1 MEVIHKN
8 QKLKTQF
15 FVKLGFGS
23 DLENKNYNKAA
34 LSAIFDAFKRNESF
48 ITEAFKFAKK
58 DLIVDIKVGVQK
70 PKKLK
75 IRKIKNKIMKKFKFE
90 KINFI
95 SVKGGL
101 DLRINNDKKIIANAI
116 IGFSYYT
123 KCVSENLQMKEFI
136 LVI

>member
-1 MEVIHKN
+1 MEVIHKS

-90 KINFI
+90 KINFF

-123 KCVSENLQMKEFI
+123 K
-136 LVI
+136 